1 MDTRTVS
8 LSQTVK
14 APPEEVYRNFTNA
27 TALREW
33 LCDAALAL
41 PHPGGRI
48 YLSWN
53 HGYYAAGEYT
63 LTQPGEK
70 VTFTWQG
77 RGEPAPTQVQVDL
90 AAEDSG
96 TRVNLEH
103 SGIGV
108 GSLWDQA
115 YQEIK
120 DGWQAGLENLASIL
134 ESGEDLRFVRRPML
148 GVLVD
153 SFDAKI
159 AEEMGLP
166 VTEGI
171 RLGGTLE
178 GMGAQAAGLQ
188 KDDVVVSMGDL
199 AITDYNSL
207 TLALQKHHAGDEAEV
222 VFYRGPE
229 KKAIPLR
236 FSKRPIPEI
245 PDTAE
250 GLAEAVRQINAEVEA
265 RLDQFLEGVT
275 EADAAFKPSP
285 DEWSIKENL
294 AHLLQGERYNHFY
307 IAELVFGQERFSD
320 DFGDNLHAQVAATV
334 DAYPTLQDLRQELR
348 RNGEETVGMLARLT
362 KEFSGKK
369 ASYWRLAYNM
379 LQPQYHLDGHIDQ
392 MRAALE
398 AARETAGAVK

>member
-8 LSQTVK
+8 FTQFVK
-14 APPEEVYRNFTNA
+14 SSPEEVHRNFTNA

-53 HGYYAAGEYT
+53 HGYFAAGEYT
-63 LTQPGEK
+63 LNQPAEK
-70 VTFTWQG
+70 VAFTWQG
-77 RGEPAPTQVQVDL
+77 RGEPAPTLVQVDL
-90 AAEDSG
+90 APEDGG
-96 TRVNLEH
+96 TKVDLNH
-103 SGIGV
+103 SGIGS
-108 GSLWDQA
+108 GAEWDRA
-115 YQEIK
+115 YQEIQ

-134 ESGEDLRFVRRPML
+134 ETGEDLRFVRRPML
-148 GVLVD
+148 GVLVEN
-153 SFDAKI
+153 FDAKV
-159 AEEMGLP
+159 AQEMGVP
-166 VTEGI
+166 VTEGV

-188 KDDVVVSMGDL
+188 KDDVIVSMGEMPV
-199 AITDYNSL
+199 TDYNSL
-207 TLALQKHHAGDEAEV
+207 TLALQKQRAGDELDV

-229 KKAIPLR
+229 KKSVPLR

-245 PDTAE
+245 PSTAE
-250 GLAEAVRQINAEVEA
+250 GLAEAIREINADVES

-275 EADAAFKPSP
+275 EEEASFKPSP
-285 DEWSIKENL
+285 EEWSIKENL

-320 DFGDNLHAQVAATV
+320 DYGDNLNAQIAATV

-348 RNGEETVGMLARLT
+348 RNGEETAGMLARLNE
-362 KEFSGKK
+362 EFSNRK
-369 ASYWRLAYNM
+369 ASYWRLAYNT
-379 LQPQYHLDGHIDQ
+379 LQPLYHLDGHIDQ

-398 AARETAGAVK
+398 AAREKVGAVK